1 MTTLLHSTIG
11 GEVIQTGPKRLE
23 FSYKPGFVTI
33 ILVVFSIIAFLMGTI
48 FGILSLTGNLPKP
61 PPPFPICIF
70 FFAVGLGL
78 VWKIRFRK
86 KSMGNFVVDGDK
98 KKLVYKISETKTK
111 EWNLGDIKFDLKWD
125 PFYRSFQFQYWL
137 VAKTKE
143 KETLRLAKGPME
155 DMKKIRAMIF
165 QLLIS

>member
-1 MTTLLHSTIG
+1 
-11 GEVIQTGPKRLE
+11 
-23 FSYKPGFVTI
+23 
-33 ILVVFSIIAFLMGTI
+33 
-48 FGILSLTGNLPKP
+48 
-61 PPPFPICIF
+61 
-70 FFAVGLGL
+70 
-78 VWKIRFRK
+78 
-86 KSMGNFVVDGDK
+86 MGNFVVDGDK

-137 VAKTKE
+137 VAVTKE